1 MPAGLLRFLLCLGPK
16 NGLEGPDRRSVAQ
29 LGSALAW
36 GARGRRFKSFHS
48 DHFWASPVHS
58 VNQTQPPQKNGKM
71 RTEKPVS
78 RVLSSPA
85 RARDDHSSRARRYRR
100 PQATDPDRKA
110 GNRPRRD
117 PYLVLLPVG
126 FAVPVPLPVPRCAL
140 TAPFHPY
147 RALRRGGLFSVALS
161 IGVRR
166 LSPKPSGRYP
176 APRFRE
182 ARTFLPGSCE
192 PRRPSGFP
200 ILGVHPALIRP

>member
-1 MPAGLLRFLLCLGPK
+1 
-16 NGLEGPDRRSVAQ
+16 
-29 LGSALAW
+29 
-36 GARGRRFKSFHS
+36 
-48 DHFWASPVHS
+48 
-58 VNQTQPPQKNGKM
+58 M
-71 RTEKPVS
+71 RTGKPVS

-85 RARDDHSSRARRYRR
+85 RARDGHSSRARRYRE

-161 IGVRR
+161 IGFE
-166 LSPKPSGRYP
+166 PKDSIPSGRYP
-176 APRFRE
+176 APRFRD
-182 ARTFLPGSCE
+182 ARTVLPDPCRAAAAIRFPDPYGASCPDSPLKSSIIFNVLFIPPDYSRFNQTQDGVENTPFRE
-192 PRRPSGFP
+192 PGYN
-200 ILGVHPALIRP
+200 LHK